1 MATLSEIEAI
11 EEAHRAAQARLG
23 IIGAYLA
30 FADWATVSALDAS
43 VTAAGWLARSLRVV
57 FGLRRYSRRL
67 SQSYYQ
73 LARALETGHT
83 LGLPEYSSDPSA
95 ITMSGLRKHYTD
107 LLLEV
112 ATLDTERPTDPE
124 GAWLY
129 DRLLEELQAAD
140 AAGNRRRVPL
150 ETSTLDPYIQD
161 LLDASGDGDS
171 AVGVDEFDWLDD
183 LTEEEVEQAF
193 GQLLTDKAVGT
204 QQTAVTALR
213 KDEELSPDQVLDKAA
228 ESHANAGS
236 LGAGKVD
243 KYGISAGRD
252 AINDAISND
261 GRVEM
266 FARKCGP
273 NPCHFCAMLASRG
286 FVYTKKTGSL
296 TKRTTTVAGNAG
308 NFEEGLDGRPLD
320 VRKFHDNCHCTI
332 ISRWDLQS
340 KLPADNAFY
349 KAQWPIVTK
358 GLGGNAAMNKWRR
371 WMYARQRD
379 QLSALRASANQTT
392 S

>member
-1 MATLSEIEAI
+1 MLSEIEAI

-30 FADWATVSALDAS
+30 FADWATVSALDATL
-43 VTAAGWLARSLRVV
+43 TAAGWLARSLRVV
-57 FGLRRYSRRL
+57 YGLRRYSRRL

-73 LARALETGHT
+73 LARALETGYT
-83 LGLPEYSSDPSA
+83 LGLPEYSSDPDA
-95 ITMSGLRKHYTD
+95 ITLGGLRKHCTD

-112 ATLDTERPTDPE
+112 ATIDTERPADPE

-161 LLDASGDGDS
+161 LLDAAGDGDN
-171 AVGVDEFDWLDD
+171 AVKVDEFDWLDD

-193 GQLLTDKAVGT
+193 GKLLIKEAVDR
-204 QQTAVTALR
+204 QQDAVSALR
-213 KDEELSPDQVLDKAA
+213 KAEELSPEEVLGKAA

-252 AINDAISND
+252 AIADAITSD

-266 FARKCGP
+266 FARQLGP
-273 NPCHFCAMLASRG
+273 NPCHFCSMLASRG
-286 FVYTKKTGSL
+286 WVYTKATAGTTS
-296 TKRTTTVAGNAG
+296 RQTTVAGNAG
-308 NFEEGLDGRPLD
+308 NFEDGLDGRPLD
-320 VRKFHDNCHCTI
+320 VRKYHDNCHCTI
-332 ISRWDLQS
+332 ISRWTAQS
-340 KLPADNAFY
+340 ILPASNQFY
-349 KAQWPIVTK
+349 KEQWPIVTK
-358 GLGGNAAMNKWRR
+358 GLSGNAAMNAWRR
-371 WMYARQRD
+371 WMYARQRE
-379 QLSALRASANQTT
+379 QLAAIRDRANQNRP
-392 S
+392 

>member
-1 MATLSEIEAI
+1 VATLSELEAV

-43 VTAAGWLARSLRVV
+43 LTAAGWLARSLRAVY
-57 FGLRRYSRRL
+57 GIRRYSRRL

-73 LARALETGHT
+73 LARALETGYT
-83 LGLPEYSSDPSA
+83 LGLPEYSSDPTA
-95 ITMSGLRKHYTD
+95 ITMSGLRKQYTD

-112 ATLDTERPTDPE
+112 ATLDTERPSDPE

-129 DRLLEELQAAD
+129 DRLLEELRAAD

-161 LLDASGDGDS
+161 LLDAADDGDS
-171 AVGVDEFDWLDD
+171 AVQVDEFDWLDD
-183 LTEEEVEQAF
+183 LSEEEVEQAF
-193 GQLLTDKAVGT
+193 GQLLAKQAVGT
-204 QQTAVTALR
+204 QQDAVTALR
-213 KDEELSPDQVLDKAA
+213 KDEELSPAEVLDKAA

-286 FVYTKKTGSL
+286 FTYTKSSAST

-332 ISRWDLQS
+332 ISRWSLQS
-340 KLPADNAFY
+340 KLPADNQFY
-349 KAQWPIVTK
+349 KDQWPIVTK

-379 QLSALRASANQTT
+379 RLDAIRVRANQTT